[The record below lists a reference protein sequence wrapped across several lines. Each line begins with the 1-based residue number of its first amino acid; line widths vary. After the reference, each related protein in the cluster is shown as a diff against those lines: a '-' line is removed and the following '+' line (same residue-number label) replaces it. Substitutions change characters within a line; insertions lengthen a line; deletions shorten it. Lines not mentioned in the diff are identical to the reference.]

1 MIGWLSGQVV
11 ARESRR
17 AAVTLNVGGVGYEV
31 RVSLQTMGSI
41 PAEGERCTLW
51 IHTHVREEALAL
63 YGFLTP
69 DERELFLLLLGVPKV
84 GPKHAMAVLGGL
96 PIDELLRSIAGGEQ
110 RRLEKIPG
118 IGRKTAEQI
127 LLSLKDKV
135 LAFLSGDD
143 EAPEPS
149 AAAGPDALVDEANAV
164 LVALGWRPKPVEK
177 ALAAVIGGDAWKASP
192 GSLDEL
198 VRRALA
204 ELMER

>member
-1 MIGWLSGQVV
+1 M
-11 ARESRR
+11 RESRR
-17 AAVTLNVGGVGYEV
+17 AAVTLDVGGVGYEV
-31 RVSLQTMGSI
+31 RVSVQTMGEL
-41 PAEGERCTLW
+41 PDAGERCTLW

-63 YGFLTP
+63 YGFLSP
-69 DERELFLLLLGVPKV
+69 AERELFLLLLGVPKV

-96 PIDELLRSIAGGEQ
+96 PLSELLRCIASGEQ

-135 LAFLSGDD
+135 LAFLEPTDE
-143 EAPEPS
+143 EAPEPTADEAS
-149 AAAGPDALVDEANAV
+149 GALVDEANAV

-177 ALAAVIGGDAWKASP
+177 ALAAVIDSDAWKASP